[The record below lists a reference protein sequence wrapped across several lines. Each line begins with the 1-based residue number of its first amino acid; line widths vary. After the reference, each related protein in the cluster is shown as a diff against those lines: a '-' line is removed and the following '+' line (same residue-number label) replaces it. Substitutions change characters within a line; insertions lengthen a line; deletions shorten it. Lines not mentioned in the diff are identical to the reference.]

1 MIVCVGEAILDLVSR
16 DGIDYRAKAG
26 GSALNASVCGARLN
40 APFALLA
47 RLAEDAFGQFLR
59 SYLYSNS
66 VDLSLIVHAPEQT
79 TLAVATTDADGDATY
94 NFYRTG
100 TADWQWTRG
109 ELADR
114 LPAGVQALM
123 FGSMSLEVD
132 PGARHLL
139 DLAARE
145 HERAVSTILFD
156 PNVRLASGPAGAS
169 RAEAMV
175 RWSDLIKVSEDD
187 LERLYPDRDPFLVAA
202 DWANLGPAIVFLTQA
217 ERGATA
223 FRTGLAPISVAAKEV
238 DVEDS
243 IGAGDAFCAALLVAL
258 RERELLGPGS
268 RRTLRTLDQETL
280 TEIMRF
286 SCDVA
291 TLSCQN
297 IGANPPYR
305 DPATGE
311 LHVKRESELGRTV
324 D

>member
-16 DGIDYRAKAG
+16 DGISYRAKAG

-47 RLAEDAFGQFLR
+47 RIAEDAFGQFLR
-59 SYLYSNS
+59 SYLYSNN
-66 VDLSLIVHAPEQT
+66 VDLSLIVNAPEQT
-79 TLAVATTDADGDATY
+79 TVAVATTNADGDATY

-100 TADWQWTRG
+100 TADWQWTEA
-109 ELADR
+109 ELASR
-114 LPAGVQALM
+114 LPLGVQALM
-123 FGSMSLEVD
+123 FGSMSLEVE

-145 HERAVSTILFD
+145 HDRGAATILFD

-169 RAEAMV
+169 RAESMV
-175 RWSDLIKVSEDD
+175 RWSDVIKVSEDD
-187 LERLYPDRDPFLVAA
+187 LERLYPGRDPFLVAA
-202 DWANLGPAIVFLTQA
+202 DWAELGPAIVFLTQA

-223 FRTGLAPISVAAKEV
+223 FRSGHAPISVDARTV
-238 DVEDS
+238 DVRDS

-258 RERELLGPGS
+258 RERALLGPGS
-268 RRTLRTLDQETL
+268 RRKIRGIQQETL
-280 TEIMRF
+280 KEIMRF

-297 IGANPPYR
+297 VGADPPYR
-305 DPATGE
+305 DAATGA
-311 LHVKRESELGRTV
+311 LHVKSDGEAGP
-324 D
+324 